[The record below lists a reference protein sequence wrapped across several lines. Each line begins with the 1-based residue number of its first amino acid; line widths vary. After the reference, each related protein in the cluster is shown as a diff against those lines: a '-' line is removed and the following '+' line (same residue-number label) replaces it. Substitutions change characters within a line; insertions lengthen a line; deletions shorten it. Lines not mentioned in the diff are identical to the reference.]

1 MRIFRSPFPAL
12 LWTITV
18 SILTLMPGKDLPKVN
33 IVNFDKAAH
42 LGVFGLLNL
51 LWLLWLA
58 ADAQNAHRTIKITIG
73 CMVYGGGIELLQGAF
88 TDRAADW
95 IDFVFNIVGCLLA
108 LPSFRFL
115 QSKLN

>member
-1 MRIFRSPFPAL
+1 MRILRSPFPAL

-18 SILTLMPGKDLPKVN
+18 SILTLMPGKNLPKVDL
-33 IVNFDKAAH
+33 VNFDKTAH

-58 ADAQNAHRTIKITIG
+58 VDANQKQWIKKVTIG
-73 CMVYGGGIELLQGAF
+73 CMVYGGCIELLQGAF

-108 LPSFRFL
+108 LPLFHRM
-115 QSKLN
+115 KDW

>member
-18 SILTLMPGKDLPKVN
+18 SILTLMPGKNLPKVN
-33 IVNFDKAAH
+33 VVNFDKAAH

-58 ADAQNAHRTIKITIG
+58 ADAQHADRTKKITLG
-73 CMVYGGGIELLQGAF
+73 CMVYGGSIELLQGAF

-95 IDFVFNIVGCLLA
+95 IDFVFNVMGCLLV
-108 LPSFRFL
+108 LPLFRFL
-115 QSKLN
+115 QAKLN